1 MKKLIAFLLMSAM
14 LLASLSLVGCNIDL
28 SLDEPT
34 DNGGGDATISG
45 NQFDVEESLTY
56 DGSEVTIKFYHT
68 MGANLRE
75 VLENYIVEFV
85 L

>member
-1 MKKLIAFLLMSAM
+1 MKKLIAFLLMAAM

-34 DNGGGDATISG
+34 DNGDGDSTLSG

-68 MGANLRE
+68 LGQDKSTILD
-75 VLENYIVEFV
+75 NYTT
-85 L
+85 